1 MNQKQ
6 PKMSWKGRKITIL
19 TILRGFHFC
28 AWFHN
33 LCLKR
38 PNKSYA
44 GSLCTMHPLQ
54 SRSCCRLFTWEPY
67 GLQPLTFGAVG
78 HLLHN
83 CAMQTSFIWH
93 ASENKFLSFPHDLKL
108 PSLRYV
114 TLCPN
119 NPKYELASVTLT
131 SYLPS
136 IKSIIFYL
144 WSPLSSSL
152 DQCHFRESRRSDGPW
167 NELLALSSDLIPP
180 HFLWLSKI

>member
-1 MNQKQ
+1 MHDFTICVL
-6 PKMSWKGRKITIL
+6 KGQTNHTLALCAQCTRCKAGLVVTFL
-19 TILRGFHFC
+19 LGNRMGF
-28 AWFHN
+28 N
-33 LCLKR
+33 LWLLD
-38 PNKSYA
+38 P
-44 GSLCTMHPLQ
+44 
-54 SRSCCRLFTWEPY
+54 
-67 GLQPLTFGAVG
+67 
-78 HLLHN
+78 LHN
-83 CAMQTSFIWH
+83 CAMQSSFIWN
-93 ASENKFLSFPHDLKL
+93 ARENKFLSFPYDLKL